1 MVGSRIKRIVSI
13 PLRCPPA
20 VAKEEID
27 KVTQMNQ
34 YRLPLTI
41 SQKPSRTKS
50 LFSKNCTVNL
60 TICFFFNFK
69 LLMTIEENVLFGPM
83 ASVVVEYV
91 TLNKKKTLPLKEK

>member
-34 YRLPLTI
+34 YSLPLII
-41 SQKPSRTKS
+41 SQKQSRTKS
-50 LFSKNCTVNL
+50 LFSKKMHRESHYL
-60 TICFFFNFK
+60 FFNLVMRMK
-69 LLMTIEENVLFGPM
+69 IEVDVLFGTIDS
-83 ASVVVEYV
+83 AVVGYA
-91 TLNKKKTLPLKEK
+91 TLNKKTMLS